1 VINKDGTHIDLPAG
15 TLTEGVNFL
24 GADAVAPLAVQLRT
38 DLVDFT
44 ADVKAIHVTLK
55 FTHADGTLTTAEY
68 IFNAGSPSFDW
79 SVPRVPGDPAD
90 YDADIT
96 FYGIDRS
103 KDQTVSL
110 TSQTSTSVELDR
122 AMN

>member
-1 VINKDGTHIDLPAG
+1 
-15 TLTEGVNFL
+15 
-24 GADAVAPLAVQLRT
+24 
-38 DLVDFT
+38 
-44 ADVKAIHVTLK
+44 
-55 FTHADGTLTTAEY
+55 
-68 IFNAGSPSFDW
+68 
-79 SVPRVPGDPAD
+79 VPGDPAD

-122 AMN
+122 AMT